1 MSIEIICK
9 DYESKSQ
16 NSTSDDINQNINML
30 IIDVLYF
37 AILLARVLIYDSK
50 KVLNRLWILKLQRQQ
65 VNENSMFF

>member
-16 NSTSDDINQNINML
+16 NSTSDDINQNINMW